1 MALVVLKAPAD
12 KFSRL
17 AKMTMDFLLWSID
30 NPPAD
35 DRQGPG
41 GPNMLLISRLLQDDK
56 FCCLDKL
63 NSLSSRGHNVF
74 LAFSAAGNIPPQ
86 VYSVQ
91 LLSWQDLSTVG
102 KCKSLHPRPEDRTLF
117 K

>member
-35 DRQGPG
+35 DRQG
-41 GPNMLLISRLLQDDK
+41 
-56 FCCLDKL
+56 
-63 NSLSSRGHNVF
+63 
-74 LAFSAAGNIPPQ
+74 NIPPQ